1 MKPAVFAA
9 LAVILAEVPVHA
21 ATSAEVSKF
30 LADTGAK
37 TGIVKPAAGI
47 LKYPYLV
54 PAGPYFQLFDWDMYF
69 MSVALSYDGVSSPV
83 ADSVRDFLEFVN
95 ENANNPGY
103 APREIAADRPWALP
117 EQCKPF
123 LAQAAVRAA
132 LTSGQ
137 WDWIRP
143 LYPKLRA
150 TVGFWEDTRRA
161 PNGLFVWYNGVES
174 GADNS
179 PAVVDVPAQ
188 TTEGV
193 DLQVYL
199 YREYQ
204 ALARIGRELK
214 DPDSDRLY
222 SKKAEDLK
230 ALMLRKMWSEH
241 DGLFFNLD
249 ARTGRPIKVKA
260 WTSFTPLWARM
271 VSDEQARRMI
281 DDHLLSAREFW
292 SVHGVRSLSASEP
305 AYRPKDGYWR
315 GPVWVV
321 SNYIVMRGLL
331 NYGYNAQARV
341 LAQETVDL
349 LVEDFKKTG
358 GMNECYDP
366 DTGAPAAG
374 GHFVSWNLLAEHMA
388 REAQT
393 GADPTAF

>member
-1 MKPAVFAA
+1 MLLRASLLWFVLGAA
-9 LAVILAEVPVHA
+9 PSARA
-21 ATSAEVSKF
+21 ATSAELAKF
-30 LADTGAK
+30 LADAGAK

-69 MSVALSYDGVSSPV
+69 MSVALSYDGVSRPV
-83 ADSVRDFLEFVN
+83 EDSVRDFLEFVN
-95 ENANNPGY
+95 EAADSPGY

-123 LAQAAVRAA
+123 LAQAAARAA

-137 WDWIRP
+137 WEWIRP

-150 TVGFWEDTRRA
+150 TVGFWEDARRA
-161 PNGLFVWYNGVES
+161 PDGLFVWYNGVES
-174 GADNS
+174 GTDNS
-179 PAVVDVPAQ
+179 PAVEDVPAL

-199 YREYQ
+199 YREYL

-214 DPDSDRLY
+214 EPDADRLY

-230 ALMLRKMWSEH
+230 ALMLRKMWSAH
-241 DGLFFNLD
+241 DGMFYNLN
-249 ARTGRPIKVKA
+249 ARTGRPIKVKT

-271 VSDEQARRMI
+271 VPAEQAQRMI

-292 SVHGVRSLSASEP
+292 SAHGVRTLSADER

-349 LVEDFKKTG
+349 LVDDFKKSG

-366 DTGAPAAG
+366 DTGAPTAG
-374 GHFVSWNLLAEHMA
+374 GHFVSWNLLAEHM
-388 REAQT
+388 RLEAQT
-393 GADPTAF
+393 GADPTGF